1 LVLSLFIYCL
11 PGVEEQTRR
20 WVYRAEG
27 GRERS
32 RSQNYLK
39 ALSGLQATEK
49 DQTHT
54 HTHTHTHRERERER
68 ERERARARWEEVTEG
83 REGSV
88 AI

>member
-1 LVLSLFIYCL
+1 LFIYCL

-54 HTHTHTHRERERER
+54 HTHTQRERERER
-68 ERERARARWEEVTEG
+68 ERWEEVTEG